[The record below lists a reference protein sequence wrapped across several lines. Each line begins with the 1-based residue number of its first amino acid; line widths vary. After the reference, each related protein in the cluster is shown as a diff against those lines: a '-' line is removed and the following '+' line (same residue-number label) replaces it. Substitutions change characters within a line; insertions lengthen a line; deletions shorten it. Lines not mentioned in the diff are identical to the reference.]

1 MNKKTFTLIELLVV
15 IAIIAILAAMLLPAL
30 NQAREKANFITCTNI
45 IKQIGNCYAFYGQ
58 DYDDAA
64 MQKFIDMGKNPNV
77 TGYSLL
83 GGEPMDQLMDDMLLK
98 TVQEIKKQTG
108 KTIWLW
114 TGFTYETLN
123 DRQREIL
130 KYIDVM
136 IDGQFVDEK
145 KNLTLLF
152 RGSENQRIIDVQKT
166 LEKGEIVPWER
177 ENGY

>member
-1 MNKKTFTLIELLVV
+1 MKYAQMRQFDV
-15 IAIIAILAAMLLPAL
+15 
-30 NQAREKANFITCTNI
+30 ANGVGIRTSLFVSGCHF
-45 IKQIGNCYAFYGQ
+45 KCKNCFNEEYWPFDYGQ

-166 LEKGEIVPWER
+166 LAKGEIVPWER

>member
-1 MNKKTFTLIELLVV
+1 MNYAQMRQFDVANGVGIRTSLFVSGCHFHCKNCFNSEYW
-15 IAIIAILAAMLLPAL
+15 PFEYG
-30 NQAREKANFITCTNI
+30 EK
-45 IKQIGNCYAFYGQ
+45 
-58 DYDDAA
+58 YDDAA

-83 GGEPMDQLMDDMLLK
+83 GGEPMDQLADDMMLK

-108 KTIWLW
+108 KTIWMW
-114 TGFTYETLN
+114 TGFTFETLN
-123 DRQREIL
+123 EKQKEIV
-130 KYIDVM
+130 KYVDVL
-136 IDGQFVDEK
+136 IDGQFIDEK

-166 LEKGEIVPWER
+166 LATGEIIPWER

>member
-1 MNKKTFTLIELLVV
+1 MKYAQMRQFDV
-15 IAIIAILAAMLLPAL
+15 
-30 NQAREKANFITCTNI
+30 ANGVGIRTSLFVSGCHFHC
-45 IKQIGNCYAFYGQ
+45 KNCFNEEYWPFDYGQ
-58 DYDDAA
+58 EYDDAA
-64 MQKFIDMGKNPNV
+64 MQKFIDLGKSPNV

-98 TVQEIKKQTG
+98 TVQEIKKQTR
-108 KTIWLW
+108 KTIWMW
-114 TGFTYETLN
+114 SGFTFEEMN
-123 DRQREIL
+123 ARQKEIL
-130 KYIDVM
+130 QYVDVLV
-136 IDGQFVDEK
+136 DGQFIDEK

>member
-1 MNKKTFTLIELLVV
+1 MKYAQMRQFDVANGVGIRSSLFVSGCHFHCKNCF
-15 IAIIAILAAMLLPAL
+15 
-30 NQAREKANFITCTNI
+30 NREYWPFD
-45 IKQIGNCYAFYGQ
+45 YGSE
-58 DYDDAA
+58 YDDAA

-83 GGEPMDQLMDDMLLK
+83 GGEPMDQLADDMLLR

-108 KTIWLW
+108 KTIWMW
-114 TGFTYETLN
+114 TGFTFETLN
-123 DRQREIL
+123 EKQKEIV
-130 KYIDVM
+130 KYVDVL
-136 IDGQFVDEK
+136 IDGQFIDEK

-166 LEKGEIVPWER
+166 LAAGEIIPWER

>member
-1 MNKKTFTLIELLVV
+1 MKYAQMRQFDV
-15 IAIIAILAAMLLPAL
+15 
-30 NQAREKANFITCTNI
+30 ANGVGIRTSLFVSGCHF
-45 IKQIGNCYAFYGQ
+45 KCKNCFNEEYWPFDYGQ

>member
-1 MNKKTFTLIELLVV
+1 MKYAQMRQFDVANGVGIRSSLFVSGCHFHCKNCF
-15 IAIIAILAAMLLPAL
+15 
-30 NQAREKANFITCTNI
+30 NREYWPFD
-45 IKQIGNCYAFYGQ
+45 YGQ
-58 DYDDAA
+58 EYDDTV

-83 GGEPMDQLMDDMLLK
+83 GGEPMDQLADDMLLK

-108 KTIWLW
+108 KTIWMW
-114 TGFTYETLN
+114 TGFTFETLN
-123 DRQREIL
+123 DKQKEIV
-130 KYIDVM
+130 KYVDVL

-166 LEKGEIVPWER
+166 LHAGEIIPWER

>member
-1 MNKKTFTLIELLVV
+1 MKYAQMRQFDV
-15 IAIIAILAAMLLPAL
+15 
-30 NQAREKANFITCTNI
+30 ANGVGIRTSLFVSGCHF
-45 IKQIGNCYAFYGQ
+45 KCKNCFNEEYWPFDYGQ

-83 GGEPMDQLMDDMLLK
+83 GGEPMDQLMDNMLLK

-108 KTIWLW
+108 KTIWMW

>member
-1 MNKKTFTLIELLVV
+1 MKYAQMRQFDV
-15 IAIIAILAAMLLPAL
+15 
-30 NQAREKANFITCTNI
+30 ANGVGIRTSLFVSGCHF
-45 IKQIGNCYAFYGQ
+45 KCKNCFNEEYWPFDYGQ

-108 KTIWLW
+108 KTIWMW
-114 TGFTYETLN
+114 TGFTSETLN
-123 DRQREIL
+123 DRQKEIL

>member
-1 MNKKTFTLIELLVV
+1 MKYAQMRQFDV
-15 IAIIAILAAMLLPAL
+15 
-30 NQAREKANFITCTNI
+30 ANGVGIRTSLFVSGCHFHC
-45 IKQIGNCYAFYGQ
+45 KNCFNEEYWPFDYGTE
-58 DYDDAA
+58 YDDAA

-108 KTIWLW
+108 KTIWMW

-123 DRQREIL
+123 DRQKEIL

-166 LEKGEIVPWER
+166 LAKGEIVPWER

>member
-1 MNKKTFTLIELLVV
+1 MKYAQMRQFDV
-15 IAIIAILAAMLLPAL
+15 
-30 NQAREKANFITCTNI
+30 ANGVGIRTSLFVSGCHF
-45 IKQIGNCYAFYGQ
+45 KCKNCFNEEYRPFDYGW

-98 TVQEIKKQTG
+98 TVQQIKRQTG

-123 DRQREIL
+123 EKQREIL

-136 IDGQFVDEK
+136 IDGQFIDEK

-166 LEKGEIVPWER
+166 LEKGEVVRWER
-177 ENGY
+177 GNGY

>member
-1 MNKKTFTLIELLVV
+1 MKYAQMRQFDV
-15 IAIIAILAAMLLPAL
+15 
-30 NQAREKANFITCTNI
+30 ANGVGIRTSLFVSGCHF
-45 IKQIGNCYAFYGQ
+45 KCKNCFNEEYWPFDYGQ

-108 KTIWLW
+108 KTIWMW

-166 LEKGEIVPWER
+166 LEKGEIIPWER

>member
-1 MNKKTFTLIELLVV
+1 MKYAQMRQFDVANGVGIRSSLFVSGCHFHCKNCF
-15 IAIIAILAAMLLPAL
+15 
-30 NQAREKANFITCTNI
+30 NREYWPFD
-45 IKQIGNCYAFYGQ
+45 YGTE
-58 DYDDAA
+58 YDDAA

-83 GGEPMDQLMDDMLLK
+83 GGEPMDQLMDDMMLK

-108 KTIWLW
+108 KTIWMW
-114 TGFTYETLN
+114 TGFTFETLN
-123 DRQREIL
+123 EKQKEIV
-130 KYIDVM
+130 KYVDVL

-166 LEKGEIVPWER
+166 LSAGEIVPWER

>member
-1 MNKKTFTLIELLVV
+1 MKYAQMRQFDVANGVGIRTSLFVSGCHFHCKNCF
-15 IAIIAILAAMLLPAL
+15 
-30 NQAREKANFITCTNI
+30 NREYWPFD
-45 IKQIGNCYAFYGQ
+45 YGQ
-58 DYDDAA
+58 EYDDAA

-83 GGEPMDQLMDDMLLK
+83 GGEPMDQLMDDMMLK

-108 KTIWLW
+108 KTIWMW
-114 TGFTYETLN
+114 TGFTFETLN
-123 DRQREIL
+123 DRQKEIV
-130 KYIDVM
+130 KYVDVL

-166 LEKGEIVPWER
+166 LSEGKIIPWER

>member
-1 MNKKTFTLIELLVV
+1 MKYAQMRQFDV
-15 IAIIAILAAMLLPAL
+15 
-30 NQAREKANFITCTNI
+30 ANGVGIRSSLFVSGCHFHCKDCFNAE
-45 IKQIGNCYAFYGQ
+45 YWPFDYGQ

-64 MQKFIDMGKNPNV
+64 MQKFIDMGKSPNV

-108 KTIWLW
+108 KTIWMW
-114 TGFTYETLN
+114 SGFTFETMN
-123 DRQREIL
+123 ERQREIL
-130 KYIDVM
+130 QYVDVLV
-136 IDGQFVDEK
+136 DGQFVAEK

>member
-1 MNKKTFTLIELLVV
+1 MKYAQMRQFDVANGVGIRTSLFVSGCHFHCKNCF
-15 IAIIAILAAMLLPAL
+15 
-30 NQAREKANFITCTNI
+30 NREYWPFD
-45 IKQIGNCYAFYGQ
+45 YGQ
-58 DYDDAA
+58 EYDDAA

-83 GGEPMDQLMDDMLLK
+83 GGEPMDQLMDDMMLK

-108 KTIWLW
+108 KTIWMW
-114 TGFTYETLN
+114 TGFTFETLN
-123 DRQREIL
+123 DRQKEIV
-130 KYIDVM
+130 KYVDVL

-166 LEKGEIVPWER
+166 LSEGKIIPWER
-177 ENGY
+177 ETGY